1 MTRLTTLGVSMY
13 LEKNLQDTLRLQGVI
28 SANEVV
34 LCEGDLY
41 VAVNVID
48 NSRRIV
54 QLDKTLLES
63 KNQKQLLK
71 G

>member
-1 MTRLTTLGVSMY
+1 MY
-13 LEKNLQDTLRLQGVI
+13 IDNALQETLRARGVI
-28 SANEVV
+28 SENEVV
-34 LCEGDLY
+34 LKEGDLY

-54 QLDKTLLES
+54 QLDKTLLEGRS
-63 KNQKQLLK
+63 DKQLLK

>member
-1 MTRLTTLGVSMY
+1 MY
-13 LEKNLQDTLRLQGVI
+13 LEKNLQDTLRLQGII
-28 SANEVV
+28 SANEAV

-41 VAVNVID
+41 VAVNVLD

>member
-1 MTRLTTLGVSMY
+1 MY
-13 LEKNLQDTLRLQGVI
+13 IDSHLQETLRAQGLI
-28 SANEVV
+28 SENEVV
-34 LCEGDLY
+34 SKEGDLY

-54 QLDKTLLES
+54 QVDRSLLEGRD
-63 KNQKQLLK
+63 KKQLLK

>member
-1 MTRLTTLGVSMY
+1 MY
-13 LEKNLQDTLRLQGVI
+13 IDNRLQEALRAQGII
-28 SANEVV
+28 SESEVV
-34 LCEGDLY
+34 SKEGDLY

-54 QLDKTLLES
+54 NIDKTLLEGRDH
-63 KNQKQLLK
+63 KQLLK

>member
-1 MTRLTTLGVSMY
+1 MY
-13 LEKNLQDTLRLQGVI
+13 IDNHLQEALRARGLI
-28 SANEVV
+28 SENEVV
-34 LCEGDLY
+34 SKEGDLY

-54 QLDKTLLES
+54 QVDRSLLEGRD
-63 KNQKQLLK
+63 KKQLLK

>member
-1 MTRLTTLGVSMY
+1 MY
-13 LEKNLQDTLRLQGVI
+13 IDNALQETLRARGVI
-28 SANEVV
+28 SENEVV
-34 LCEGDLY
+34 SKEGDLY

-54 QLDKTLLES
+54 QLDKTLLEGRS
-63 KNQKQLLK
+63 DKQLLK

>member
-1 MTRLTTLGVSMY
+1 MY
-13 LEKNLQDTLRLQGVI
+13 LEKNLQDILRLQGVI
-28 SANEVV
+28 SANEAV

-41 VAVNVID
+41 VAVNVLD

-54 QLDKTLLES
+54 QLDRTLLES